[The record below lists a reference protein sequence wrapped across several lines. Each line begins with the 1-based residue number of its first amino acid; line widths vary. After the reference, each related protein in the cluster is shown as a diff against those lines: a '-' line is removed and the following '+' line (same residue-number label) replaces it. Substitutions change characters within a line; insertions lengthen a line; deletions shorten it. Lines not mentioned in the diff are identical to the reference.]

1 LDFDRPLIHFTPPS
15 GWMNDPNGLVYF
27 EGEYHLFYQYIPWDL
42 YHPTG
47 SPHLAHWGHAVSTDL
62 LHWSHLP
69 VALAPD
75 DLGAIYSGCVVVDD
89 YDSSGFFNGG
99 PGLVAIFT
107 HNNRYQSPR
116 GPQVQSIAYSSD
128 RGRTW
133 TTYDRNPVIANPG
146 PRDFRD
152 PKVFRH
158 ESSGRWVMVVTYNGD
173 RVHFYTSENL
183 RDWEYASEFG
193 ADQGA
198 HGDQWECPD
207 LFQLP
212 VEGGGE
218 GARWVLHLSTY
229 HPAGPSERVGL
240 QYFIGDFDG
249 RSFHNGNP
257 AGTVLTPDYGR
268 DNYALV
274 TWSNVPAG
282 DGRRLAI
289 GWMSDWAYARNVPTE
304 VWKGAMTLP
313 RELRLRRTAEGVLL
327 VQAPAAEM
335 ERLRARH
342 TSHADRTLSPD
353 AAVWERD
360 VSEAMEIIVQFD
372 LGQASECGIRV
383 HTGGRAQT
391 TIGYDAGADAV
402 FVDRTRSGKT
412 DFSSAFPGR
421 QCGPLAPKSGRITLR
436 IYLDRSSVEVFA
448 NDGEAVIS
456 SAIFPEAVTTS
467 LECYAEGGEA
477 RLLSLDMYSLR
488 L

>member
-1 LDFDRPLIHFTPPS
+1 MAFDRPLIHFTPPS

-62 LHWSHLP
+62 LHWIHLP

-75 DLGAIYSGCVVVDD
+75 DLGAIYSGCVVIDD

-116 GPQVQSIAYSSD
+116 GPQVQSIAYSRD

-173 RVHFYTSENL
+173 RVYFYTSENL

-257 AGTVLTPDYGR
+257 ADTVLTPDYGR

-274 TWSNVPAG
+274 TWSNVPVD
-282 DGRRLAI
+282 DGRCLAI
-289 GWMSDWAYARNVPTE
+289 GWMSDWAYARDVPTE

-353 AAVWERD
+353 ATVWEHD
-360 VSEAMEIIVQFD
+360 VSEAMEIIVRFD
-372 LGQASECGIRV
+372 LAQASECGIRV

-402 FVDRTRSGKT
+402 FVDRTHSGKT

-421 QCGPLAPKSGRITLR
+421 QSGPLAPKSGRITLR

-456 SAIFPEAVTTS
+456 SAIFPEAAITS